1 MLRSTEL
8 NTSGMTLITN
18 FIAAYAPI
26 IQSCILNSL
35 YTVFFLMF
43 LPLKF
48 IRLGVNAEQ
57 TLKSRLISGPYRDDM
72 KKYTQ
77 LRFTIHLKIVEHF
90 SKSQMLTPSEQLAL
104 LFRL

>member
-1 MLRSTEL
+1 MLRSNEL
-8 NTSGMTLITN
+8 NAVGMTLITN
-18 FIAAYAPI
+18 LTAAYVPI

-43 LPLKF
+43 LLLKF
-48 IRLGVNAEQ
+48 IHLSVSPIQ
-57 TLKSRLISGPYRDDM
+57 MLKSRLISGPYRDDM

-90 SKSQMLTPSEQLAL
+90 SKS
-104 LFRL
+104 